1 MKTLLLTMPTQ
12 NLSTF
17 RATREETR
25 RFDAALKKLAI
36 GSRSH
41 FFRCVTMQFV
51 EQAEQAY
58 NGELPEWPAQFM
70 TRQMTREKPPSAQ
83 KNRRL
88 GIRGS

>member
-1 MKTLLLTMPTQ
+1 MKTLLLTMLTQ

-17 RATREETR
+17 RATREETH
-25 RFDAALKKLAI
+25 RFDAVLKKLAI

-51 EQAEQAY
+51 EQTEQNS
-58 NGELPEWPAQFM
+58 NGGLPEWPPEFM
-70 TRQMTREKPPSAQ
+70 TRQMIRGKPPATQ
-83 KNRRL
+83 KNRKP